1 MFVFV
6 PTLQERQRLRF
17 HPQTHPD
24 VRQQDAGDP
33 LGRRLRERGLCE
45 YSYG

>member
-6 PTLQERQRLRF
+6 AAPQERQRLRS

-24 VRQQDAGDP
+24 IRQQDAGDP
-33 LGRRLRERGLCE
+33 LRRRLRERGLCE
-45 YSYG
+45 F